1 MSKKSITAAPL
12 NERLELLKAFP
23 EVETWE
29 MQQNGKYIAGNC
41 RVSCYN
47 SGSWVVNYL
56 AANGTLSSTGLNKDL
71 LEAKKEA
78 LAGWNT
84 YLQQT
89 YTRHVEQV
97 AELRIRLD
105 KAYQFSKILENE
117 RATLNRLLAANEK

>member
-41 RVSCYN
+41 RVSCYGN
-47 SGSWVVNYL
+47 SWIVNYTV
-56 AANGTLSSTGLNKDL
+56 ANGTLSATGLKEDL

-78 LAGWNT
+78 LDGWNT

-89 YTRHVEQV
+89 YTRHIEQV

-117 RATLNRLLAANEK
+117 RTTLNGLLAANEK